1 MKLVQR
7 QIAFSL
13 TLALSVMVLGM
24 ALPVSAQVAGGG
36 HGGAPRGGTPHG
48 GNQHGGAVEPQEPV
62 EPAETEEGLPEQKY
76 DSLPVDA
83 GLKHWD
89 GKIRTSL
96 RDGKYPDPQPPAQ
109 ADFEKFYTDYFLS
122 RWSVQE
128 DIRNLHHYR
137 QELASHFRS
146 AVPGQPR
153 DDLTRLTLDMLK
165 KLVVGNFH
173 PAVKINAM
181 LAIGELN
188 SVEASGHVAAVP
200 LPEALDVL
208 IAAAGSNKFSDG
220 VRVAA
225 MVGVL
230 RHVAAGIPSSDAQ
243 KKVSDAMLRLVAADV
258 PAGPALSARAWMVAQ
273 AVETLGALHA
283 IGENNEMFTA
293 VLKLAAD
300 AKLPLAVRCAAA
312 DALGHLNY
320 SSANGIDSAETAA
333 ALCRLAIDSCK
344 DGLARTKD
352 TASPGFRRRM
362 LCRLDAALAA
372 LDGIAP
378 LAKQKPP
385 DEAFVAA
392 LQKAITDAI
401 EVLDYKEKDTH
412 NEPLSPNDTHA
423 SPPRLKDMKETVT
436 RLQNTLEQLLQK
448 KP

>member
-1 MKLVQR
+1 MKLVR
-7 QIAFSL
+7 GNIA
-13 TLALSVMVLGM
+13 LAVALMGSVM
-24 ALPVSAQVAGGG
+24 ACQA
-36 HGGAPRGGTPHG
+36 APPQRP
-48 GNQHGGAVEPQEPV
+48 QHPLVGQNRDNPPEVV
-62 EPAETEEGLPEQKY
+62 EPAETEEAPPEQKY

-89 GKIRTSL
+89 GKIRASL

-109 ADFEKFYTDYFLS
+109 ADFEKFYTGYFLS

-188 SVEASGHVAAVP
+188 SVEASGRVAAVP

-208 IAAAGSNKFSDG
+208 IAAAGSSKFFDG

-230 RHVAAGIPSSDAQ
+230 RHAAAVIPSSDAQ
-243 KKVSDAMLRLVAADV
+243 KKVSDAMLRLAAADV
-258 PAGPALSARAWMVAQ
+258 PAGRTLSARGWMVAQ
-273 AVETLGALHA
+273 AAETLGTLHA
-283 IGENNEMFTA
+283 VGENNEVFTA

-300 AKLPLAVRCAAA
+300 AKLPLAVRCTAA
-312 DALGHLNY
+312 DALGHLDY
-320 SSANGIDSAETAA
+320 ASANGIDSVETAA
-333 ALCRLAIDSCK
+333 TLCRLAIDACK
-344 DGLARTKD
+344 DCLAATKD
-352 TASPGFRRRM
+352 TASLAFRRRM
-362 LCRLDAALAA
+362 LCRLDAVLTA
-372 LDGIAP
+372 LDGIAS
-378 LAKQKPP
+378 LAKEPP
-385 DEAFVAA
+385 QQAFVSG
-392 LQKAITDAI
+392 LHKAITDALDK
-401 EVLDYKEKDTH
+401 LDYKDPHRAAGEKPDDMKDT
-412 NEPLSPNDTHA
+412 
-423 SPPRLKDMKETVT
+423 VT
-436 RLQNTLEQLLQK
+436 TLQKTLEQLLQK